1 MNFIAFDCK
10 KWYNIGINFYGV
22 LKMYENNGFNYNQ
35 DFYEEYTSS
44 KIKEARR
51 VFSRIFLA
59 LLFFILALNVTVLL
73 VETILILALGKT
85 EAVNLINSS
94 VYLPWLLNSLPQYL
108 VAFPVFF
115 LIVRG
120 MKTSEAKKSK
130 LKISEFLSLFLISQ
144 VAILAGSI
152 IGETV
157 NDFFTIFKG
166 ETVTNPLDS
175 MISGSPVW
183 IVLIFTVILAPIFEE
198 LIFRKLI
205 IDRLSRFGSGL
216 AITVSAIA
224 FGLFHGN
231 FYQLFYAVALGFIL
245 GYMYEKTKDV
255 RYPIILHAL
264 INFLGSVVAML
275 IGERMVRFEAMLESI
290 SKKIEVD
297 MSVFIQDMM
306 IVGSYSLL
314 QYALVGGGIAVLVSM
329 IKRKKFKLQSIYDYK
344 IPKERVSSTVILN
357 VGAILFLLT
366 STLTFILNVIM

>member
-1 MNFIAFDCK
+1 
-10 KWYNIGINFYGV
+10 
-22 LKMYENNGFNYNQ
+22 MYENNGFNYNQ

-44 KIKEARR
+44 KIKEARS

-59 LLFFILALNVTVLL
+59 IFFFVLAANAAALLTELILV
-73 VETILILALGKT
+73 LALGKN

-108 VAFPVFF
+108 VAFPIFF

-120 MKTSEAKKSK
+120 MKTSTAKKSK
-130 LKISEFLSLFLISQ
+130 LTVSELLSLFLISQ
-144 VAILAGSI
+144 VAVFVGSTL
-152 IGETV
+152 GETV
-157 NDFFTIFKG
+157 NSFFTMFKG
-166 ETVTNPLDS
+166 EEVFNPLDNI
-175 MISGSPVW
+175 MSGSPVW
-183 IVLIFTVILAPIFEE
+183 LVILFGVILAPIFEE

-205 IDRLSRFGSGL
+205 IDRLSRFGNGL
-216 AITVSAIA
+216 AVTVSAIA

-245 GYMYEKTKDV
+245 GYVYAKTNDV
-255 RYPIILHAL
+255 KYSIILHAV
-264 INFLGSVVAML
+264 INFLGSVVTIL
-275 IGERMVRFEAMLESI
+275 VSERLLRFEAMLDSI
-290 SKKIEVD
+290 SNKIEVD

>member
-1 MNFIAFDCK
+1 
-10 KWYNIGINFYGV
+10 
-22 LKMYENNGFNYNQ
+22 MYENNGFDYGQ
-35 DFYEEYTSS
+35 DFYESYTNS
-44 KIKEARR
+44 KLKEARSA
-51 VFSRIFLA
+51 FSRIFLA
-59 LLFFILALNVTVLL
+59 LFFFILAVNAVIFLTEL
-73 VETILILALGKT
+73 ILILSLGKK
-85 EAVNLINSS
+85 EAASLINSS

-108 VAFPVFF
+108 IAFPVFF
-115 LIVRG
+115 LIVRS
-120 MKTSEAKKSK
+120 MKTSEAEKSK
-130 LKISEFLSLFLISQ
+130 LKISEFLALFLISQ
-144 VAILAGSI
+144 VAILGGSI

-157 NDFFTIFKG
+157 NDFFTMFKG

-183 IVLIFTVILAPIFEE
+183 VVLTFTVILAPIFEE

-205 IDRLSRFGSGL
+205 IDRLARFGTGL

-224 FGLFHGN
+224 FGLFHSN

-245 GYMYEKTKDV
+245 GYMYAKTRDIKYSV
-255 RYPIILHAL
+255 ILHAI

-275 IGERMVRFEAMLESI
+275 IGDRMVRFEAMLESI
-290 SKKIEVD
+290 AEKIEVD
-297 MSVFIQDMM
+297 MSIFIQDMM

-329 IKRKKFKLQSIYDYK
+329 IKGKKFKLKSVYDYK

-357 VGAILFLLT
+357 VGAILFLVT